1 MRKPQEVI
9 DAITAVMCS
18 MGNAGRGVNE
28 ASLGAARTVYDTRE
42 KLAGFFGAEDAR
54 QIVFTMNSTES
65 LNIAIKGILN
75 PGDHVISTVLEH
87 NSVLRPLYEMEKK
100 GVEVTF
106 LGCDEKGTL
115 DYADFDKAI
124 KENTKAIVCTHGSN
138 LTGNKV
144 DVERIGEI
152 AKKHDLLFVVDASQT
167 AGVFPIDVQKMHI
180 DILCF
185 TGHKG
190 LLGPQGT
197 GGMYVRKGVHVRPL
211 LSGGTGVQTYSKTQ
225 PEEMPTALEAGTLN
239 GHGIA
244 GLDAAIGYLE
254 ETGIDTI
261 RAKEQ
266 ALMKRFYEGIKE
278 IPGVKI
284 YGDFSSM
291 DRCAVVS
298 LNIRDYDSGEVSDA
312 LLTDYGISTRSGGH
326 CAPLMHEALG
336 TVEQGAVRFSFSH
349 YNTEEEVDTRL
360 HRKLGQCAQGDAL
373 FGHRVTVT
381 ARDLDRV
388 QRIHDDARLRCKA
401 RERGLCARNDKHLET
416 AAVVA
421 VADLVPPLV
430 HSAVRIQLVHLP
442 RHVPARVRAGVR
454 VRVKAI
460 ADVALVHGGHGHV
473 VPAVCRRIRVF
484 KQILSVAYNLVLI
497 PVGQREHRIG
507 VRCARDLR
515 RDRHSHNHRVARGKL
530 GQPQIRSG
538 GNRLCRGSRFC
549 TSIATGL
556 PATRILT
563 NRTSGSAQS
572 VVAMD
577 KHTVY
582 SSWMP
587 ICSAAE
593 DKLTVQT
600 CPAVVTALPCA
611 SDTLP

>member
-1 MRKPQEVI
+1 MIYLDNAATTMRKPQEVI

-124 KENTKAIVCTHGSN
+124 
-138 LTGNKV
+138 
-144 DVERIGEI
+144 
-152 AKKHDLLFVVDASQT
+152 KHDLLFVVDASQT

-349 YNTEEEVDTRL
+349 YNTEEEVDT
-360 HRKLGQCAQGDAL
+360 A
-373 FGHRVTVT
+373 
-381 ARDLDRV
+381 
-388 QRIHDDARLRCKA
+388 I
-401 RERGLCARNDKHLET
+401 
-416 AAVVA
+416 
-421 VADLVPPLV
+421 
-430 HSAVRIQLVHLP
+430 
-442 RHVPARVRAGVR
+442 RA
-454 VRVKAI
+454 
-460 ADVALVHGGHGHV
+460 
-473 VPAVCRRIRVF
+473 
-484 KQILSVAYNLVLI
+484 
-497 PVGQREHRIG
+497 
-507 VRCARDLR
+507 
-515 RDRHSHNHRVARGKL
+515 
-530 GQPQIRSG
+530 
-538 GNRLCRGSRFC
+538 
-549 TSIATGL
+549 
-556 PATRILT
+556 
-563 NRTSGSAQS
+563 
-572 VVAMD
+572 
-577 KHTVY
+577 
-582 SSWMP
+582 
-587 ICSAAE
+587 ICELAE
-593 DKLTVQT
+593 EE
-600 CPAVVTALPCA
+600 
-611 SDTLP
+611 